1 MMKNTGMRKKG
12 ADDPREE
19 FITADLEEQ
28 PIT

>member
-1 MMKNTGMRKKG
+1 MKNTGMRKKG

>member
-1 MMKNTGMRKKG
+1 MMKNTGMRKKD